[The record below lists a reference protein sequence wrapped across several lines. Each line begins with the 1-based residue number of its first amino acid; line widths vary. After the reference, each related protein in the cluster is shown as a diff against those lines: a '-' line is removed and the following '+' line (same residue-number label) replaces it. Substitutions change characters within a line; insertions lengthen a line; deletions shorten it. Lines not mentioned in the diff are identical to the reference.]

1 MRYVTKAW
9 VPVIISVLCAV
20 VLFASLDRV
29 PDPPAIKPQHVAAH
43 VSSFHLP
50 VHPTP
55 APTLFPIVRVPASFV
70 QLVVL
75 LEASA
80 QAPNARQLLMRQAGD
95 ASPPTPPVSFS
106 GTDSGFGDI

>member
-1 MRYVTKAW
+1 MSLMRYVTKAW
-9 VPVIISVLCAV
+9 VPVIISVLCAI

-43 VSSFHLP
+43 VSSFDLP

-55 APTLFPIVRVPASFV
+55 APPLSAIVNVPASFV
-70 QLVVL
+70 RLVIV

-80 QAPNARQLLMRQAGD
+80 QTPNARQLLMRQAGD
-95 ASPPTPPVSFS
+95 ASPPHATC
-106 GTDSGFGDI
+106 